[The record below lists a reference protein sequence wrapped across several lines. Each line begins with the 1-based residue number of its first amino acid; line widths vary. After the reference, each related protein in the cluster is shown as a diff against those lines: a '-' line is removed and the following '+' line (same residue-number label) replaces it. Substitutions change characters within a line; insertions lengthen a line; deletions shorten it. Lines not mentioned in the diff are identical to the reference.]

1 MNKASRKKLC
11 CMFWRSLTIVL
22 MAITS
27 SKMFGGPVVA
37 QHGKSPLVTIR
48 IVFQTGAGS
57 DPKGKEGLASLTA
70 AMISDAGTKKRTYQQ
85 IIDAL
90 DPIAVDVDSEVDK
103 HMTSFVMET
112 HVDNLEVAYG
122 VLREMLLEPGWR
134 ADDLSRL
141 KDEATN
147 ALTVSLRGNNDEEL
161 GKETLYAEI
170 YKDHPYGHP
179 NIGTVSGIR
188 SITMDDLRKF
198 YQANYTQAALT
209 ITVAGGYP
217 NDFATR
223 MQKDLA
229 KLPKGNAADVKL
241 PEPKAINGR
250 QVLMVE
256 KQTRSVAMS
265 MGFPIPVLRG
275 QPDYIPLL
283 VAQSWL
289 GQHRNSGGQLYER
302 IREKRGL
309 NYGDYA
315 YIEYFPKG
323 MFQFEPDPN
332 LARHQQIF
340 QVWIRPVEPA
350 TAHFTLRLALF
361 ELEKFQKNGLSEE
374 DFQQTRNFLSKYVNL
389 LTKTK
394 RAELGYAID
403 SQFYGI
409 PDYNSY
415 LKSGLAK
422 LTREQVNTAIR
433 KHLSPENMKIV
444 LVGHDCAKLR
454 DAIVSDAVSPMQ
466 YNSPKPQDILDED
479 KIVERLPLKIRT
491 ENVRIVKV
499 ESLFE

>member
-1 MNKASRKKLC
+1 
-11 CMFWRSLTIVL
+11 

-27 SKMFGGPVVA
+27 SNLFGGPMIT
-37 QHGKSPLVTIR
+37 QHGKSPLVTFR
-48 IVFQTGAGS
+48 VVFQVGAAS

-70 AMISDAGTKKRTYQQ
+70 SMISDAGTKHRTLQQ
-85 IIDAL
+85 LLDAL
-90 DPIAVDVDSEVDK
+90 DPIAVNVDSDVDK

-112 HVDNLEVAYG
+112 HIDNLDVAYG
-122 VLREMLLEPGWR
+122 ALREMLLEPGWR
-134 ADDLSRL
+134 DEDLKRL
-141 KDEATN
+141 KDDAIN
-147 ALTVSLRGNNDEEL
+147 GLTVSLRSNNEEEL
-161 GKETLYAEI
+161 GKEVLYSEI
-170 YKDHPYGHP
+170 YSGHPYQHH
-179 NIGTVSGIR
+179 NIGTVSGIKA
-188 SITMDDLRKF
+188 ITMDDLRKF
-198 YQANYTQAALT
+198 YQANYTQATLT
-209 ITVAGGYP
+209 IAIAGGYP
-217 NDFATR
+217 SEFAAR
-223 MQKDLA
+223 VQKDFE
-229 KLPKGNAADVKL
+229 KLPKGRVTEIKL
-241 PEPKAINGR
+241 PEPKPINGR
-250 QVLMVE
+250 QVVIVE

-265 MGFPIPVLRG
+265 MGFPISVVRG
-275 QPDYIPLL
+275 QPDYVPLL

-289 GQHRNSGGQLYER
+289 GQHRTSGVQLFER

-315 YIEYFPKG
+315 YIEYFPRG

-332 LARHQQIF
+332 LARKQQIF

-350 TAHFTLRLALF
+350 TAHFTLRLAMF
-361 ELEKFQKNGLSEE
+361 ELERFYKDGLSED

-409 PDYNSY
+409 TDYNSY
-415 LKSGLAK
+415 LKSALAK
-422 LTREQVNTAIR
+422 LTREQVNAAIR

-444 LVGHDCAKLR
+444 LVAENAAKLR
-454 DAIVSDAVSPMQ
+454 DALVSDAPSPMT

-479 KIVERLPLKIRT
+479 KIVEKLPLKIKR